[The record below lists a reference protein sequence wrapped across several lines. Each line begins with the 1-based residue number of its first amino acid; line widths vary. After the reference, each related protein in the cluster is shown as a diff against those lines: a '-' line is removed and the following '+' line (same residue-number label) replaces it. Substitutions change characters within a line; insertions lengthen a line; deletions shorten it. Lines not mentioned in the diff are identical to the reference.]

1 MPNTIDCVP
10 FLVASFERD
19 PDKVLNDV
27 VNQYVSIEQAE
38 SQYGVVIRFGGN
50 PNDLVRLPGDFSID
64 AEATRALRNS

>member
-1 MPNTIDCVP
+1 MNCVP

-50 PNDLVRLPGDFSID
+50 PNDLVRLPGAFSID